1 MKSPRQCVFDILLK
15 IHKDSAYSNLAL
27 DSELDS
33 QSLSGVDRAFVSAL
47 VYGTLERSITL
58 DYQIEQNLNQPISKL
73 KAQVLIALRMGAYQI
88 LFMDKIPS
96 SAAVNESVK
105 LVKSNGCAFASGLVN
120 AVLRKVDKQ
129 GIVLPDKKGLYYYS
143 IKYSC
148 PKWLI
153 KLWKDAYGEENA
165 VGIAKASLGGAETV
179 IRVNTLRT
187 TREELKEKLALQG
200 VSCREADF
208 DENALVLE
216 KAGSLKKLDAYSQG
230 LFHVQ
235 DTASQ
240 LCCQALDAK
249 AGDTVIDVCSAPG
262 GKAFTVAQYMNNEGR
277 LVACDVYEGRL
288 NLIKNG
294 AERLGITIVEAVEND
309 GSVHNPSFLQADR
322 ILCDVPCAGLGVI
335 RRKPEIRFKE
345 SAEVDKL
352 PEIQYSILKTS
363 AAYLKKGGILVYS
376 TCSLNPAENE
386 EIITRFLKENGDFES
401 VKVLPQ
407 IIRHG
412 EDTDYLTLMPHLH
425 TSDGFFV
432 SAIRRRIDS

>member
-1 MKSPRQCVFDILLK
+1 MKSPRQCAFDILLK
-15 IHKDSAYSNLAL
+15 IHKDSAYSNIAL
-27 DSELDS
+27 DAELDS
-33 QSLSGVDRAFVSAL
+33 HPLSGVDRAFVSAL
-47 VYGTLERSITL
+47 VYGTLERAITI
-58 DYQIEQNLNQPISKL
+58 DYQIEQYLTQPISKL
-73 KAQVLIALRMGAYQI
+73 KAQVLVSLRMGAYQL

-105 LVKSNGCAFASGLVN
+105 LVKSNGCSFAAGLVN
-120 AVLRKVDKQ
+120 AVLRKIGQNGV
-129 GIVLPDKKGLYYYS
+129 VLPDKKGLYYYS

-165 VGIAKASLGGAETV
+165 VGIAEASLGGAETV
-179 IRVNTLRT
+179 LRVNTLKT
-187 TREELKEKLALQG
+187 TADELKDLLKVEG
-200 VSCREADF
+200 VNCRKADF

-216 KAGSLKKLDAYSQG
+216 KAGSLKKLKTYSDG

-240 LCCQALDAK
+240 LCCRALGAQ
-249 AGDTVIDVCSAPG
+249 AGDMVIDICSAPG
-262 GKAFTVAQYMNNEGR
+262 GKAFTTAQYMKNDGR
-277 LVACDVYEGRL
+277 VIACDIYDGRL

-294 AERLGITIVEAVEND
+294 AERLGISIIETAEND
-309 GSVHNPSFLQADR
+309 GSIHNSAFPEADK

-335 RRKPEIRFKE
+335 RRKPEIRFKDG
-345 SAEVDKL
+345 AEVDKL

-363 AAYLKKGGILVYS
+363 ADYLKKGGILVYS

-386 EIITRFLKENGDFES
+386 EIITRFLNENSDFES
-401 VKVLPQ
+401 LKVLPE
-407 IIRHG
+407 IKRYG

-425 TSDGFFV
+425 SSDGFFV

>member
-1 MKSPRQCVFDILLK
+1 MKSPRQCAFDILLK
-15 IHKDSAYSNLAL
+15 IHKDSAYSNIAL
-27 DSELDS
+27 DAELDS
-33 QSLSGVDRAFVSAL
+33 QPLSGVERAFVSAL
-47 VYGTLERSITL
+47 VYGTLERAITL
-58 DYQIEQNLNQPISKL
+58 DYQIEQYLSQPISKL
-73 KAQVLIALRMGAYQI
+73 KAQVLVSLRMGAYQL
-88 LFMDKIPS
+88 LFMDKVPS

-105 LVKSNGCAFASGLVN
+105 LVKSNGCSFASGLVN
-120 AVLRKVDKQ
+120 AVLRKIGQNGV
-129 GIVLPDKKGLYYYS
+129 VLPDKKGLYYYS

-165 VGIAKASLGGAETV
+165 VGIAEASLGGAETV
-179 IRVNTLRT
+179 LRVNTLKT
-187 TREELKEKLALQG
+187 TADELMELLKNEG
-200 VSCREADF
+200 VNCRKADF
-208 DENALVLE
+208 DENALILE
-216 KAGSLKKLDAYSQG
+216 KAGSLKKLKAYSDG

-240 LCCQALDAK
+240 LCCRALGAE

-262 GKAFTVAQYMNNEGR
+262 GKAFTTAQHMKNEGSI
-277 LVACDVYEGRL
+277 VACDIYEGRL

-294 AERLGITIVEAVEND
+294 ADRLGISIIETAEND
-309 GSVHNPSFLQADR
+309 GSIHNSAFPEADK

-335 RRKPEIRFKE
+335 RRKPEIRFKDG
-345 SAEVDKL
+345 AEVDKL

-363 AAYLKKGGILVYS
+363 ADYLKKGGVLVYS

-386 EIITRFLKENGDFES
+386 EIITRFLNENSDFES
-401 VKVLPQ
+401 LKVLPE
-407 IIRHG
+407 IKRYG

-425 TSDGFFV
+425 SSDGFFV